1 VPDTLVTLTSI
12 FHKVFD
18 DDSIELTRTTTAKD
32 VEGWDSMMYINVI
45 VNVERSL
52 GIKFTST
59 EVAGLKNVGDMVDI
73 VDKRL
78 AAR

>member
-1 VPDTLVTLTSI
+1 VTLTSI